1 MHPFEMKSLGIFGRL
16 DSLNPDG
23 LTDWFMVGGCGVLF
37 IVVFIG
43 WVVST
48 KFDIRHP
55 ASLLEGFMSLME
67 TMKPRRYV
75 LLMAVKLDDESFD
88 MLFIHVY
95 PTFLVSL
102 NSYPFL

>member
-1 MHPFEMKSLGIFGRL
+1 MFSRKRHLAGVGYILKMAEKKTCAVWIPLRRKKKLSSIHPFEMNSLGIFGRL

-48 KFDIRHP
+48 
-55 ASLLEGFMSLME
+55 
-67 TMKPRRYV
+67 
-75 LLMAVKLDDESFD
+75 
-88 MLFIHVY
+88 
-95 PTFLVSL
+95 
-102 NSYPFL
+102 

>member
-1 MHPFEMKSLGIFGRL
+1 MFSRKRHLAGVGYILKMAEKKHVQFGSPFGEKKLSSIHPFEMNSLGIFGRL

-48 KFDIRHP
+48 
-55 ASLLEGFMSLME
+55 
-67 TMKPRRYV
+67 
-75 LLMAVKLDDESFD
+75 
-88 MLFIHVY
+88 
-95 PTFLVSL
+95 
-102 NSYPFL
+102 